1 MEQQT
6 AVEQLEKTIQSMIEH
21 GADLGEDYPAL
32 MVHIEQAKETE
43 KQQHKYTWYD
53 SRINSHISFEQYYT
67 ETYKSELQQTER
79 ERNKTLMILIDKLIG
94 ENDMETIKLLE
105 SLVDKDTPSM
115 KKSFEI
121 MTKNI
126 NLNK

>member
-1 MEQQT
+1 MAQQT
-6 AVEQLEKTIQSMIEH
+6 AVEWLIEQVEDFIGLIPVDIIQ
-21 GADLGEDYPAL
+21 
-32 MVHIEQAKETE
+32 QAKEIEMEQMRKCASFWRGKENEIE
-43 KQQHKYTWYD
+43 KP
-53 SRINSHISFEQYYT
+53 IFEEYYT

-105 SLVDKDTPSM
+105 SLVDKDTPAM

>member
-1 MEQQT
+1 M
-6 AVEQLEKTIQSMIEH
+6 A
-21 GADLGEDYPAL
+21 
-32 MVHIEQAKETE
+32 
-43 KQQHKYTWYD
+43 
-53 SRINSHISFEQYYT
+53 
-67 ETYKSELQQTER
+67 QQTER

-105 SLVDKDTPSM
+105 SLVDKDTPAM

>member
-1 MEQQT
+1 MAQQT
-6 AVEQLEKTIQSMIEH
+6 AVDWLIEQVEDFIGLIPVDIIQ
-21 GADLGEDYPAL
+21 
-32 MVHIEQAKETE
+32 QAKEIEMEQMRKCASFWRGKENEIE
-43 KQQHKYTWYD
+43 KP
-53 SRINSHISFEQYYT
+53 IFEEYYT

-105 SLVDKDTPSM
+105 SLVDKDTPAM

>member
-1 MEQQT
+1 MAQQKIIKFKQGAEELQVGFFDNNNEIEIYKNGEYFFLSPNQT
-6 AVEQLEKTIQSMIEH
+6 NELITHLTQCMHHIKEPVDILSPKT
-21 GADLGEDYPAL
+21 
-32 MVHIEQAKETE
+32 
-43 KQQHKYTWYD
+43 
-53 SRINSHISFEQYYT
+53 
-67 ETYKSELQQTER
+67 ELQQTER